1 MVPAPRVAPGA
12 RADYRSAMSP
22 LFRPSD
28 TPYLD
33 LYHKAKRL
41 HWDPADID
49 LSRDRA
55 DWDRLRRDYA
65 TEAYEEQIH
74 RLCSLFYQGE
84 ASVTRTLAPYLVAGS
99 RLRIGMAQAMFL
111 ASQLYEEAKHFE
123 FFNRYFLEVLGEDGS
138 STVRH
143 LTTAPQALLIDG
155 LDRLADRLIRETDP
169 DTLRATF
176 VEAVTYYMGV
186 VEAMVARTGYQG
198 VSDALAS
205 RGWMPGLCEGFRL
218 IRRDEGRHVA
228 YGILCTRD
236 MVAQFPE
243 YRAIVERTF
252 ETNLPAVVGIVQSFA
267 YPHPIVDVG
276 KLTQFALS
284 ASVRFLR
291 TGPDLIQELEES

>member
-1 MVPAPRVAPGA
+1 
-12 RADYRSAMSP
+12 MS
-22 LFRPSD
+22 LHFRPAD
-28 TPYLD
+28 LPYLE

-65 TEAYEEQIH
+65 TEQYEEQIR

-84 ASVTRTLAPYLVAGS
+84 ASVTRTLAPYLVAVS
-99 RLRIGMAQAMFL
+99 RLGLGMAQEMFL

-123 FFNRYFLEVLGEDGS
+123 FFSRYFFEVLGEDG
-138 STVRH
+138 TDTARH
-143 LTTAPQALLIDG
+143 LTGSPQTLLIDG
-155 LDRLADRLIRETDP
+155 LDRMADRLTRETDP
-169 DTLRATF
+169 DTLRLAF

-186 VEAMVARTGYQG
+186 VEAMVARTGYLG
-198 VSDALAS
+198 VTDALAS

-228 YGILCTRD
+228 YGIHCTRD
-236 MVAQFPE
+236 LVAQYPE
-243 YRAIVERTF
+243 YRAVVERTF
-252 ETNLPAVVGIVQSFA
+252 ETSLPDVIGIVQSFA

-276 KLTQFALS
+276 KLTQFALA

-291 TGPDLIQELEES
+291 TGPELIHELDES